1 MLKALD
7 GLTWLSRMLV
17 GSLFVVSGLI
27 KSNDAMGFMYKLEEY
42 FEPGAMNLEF
52 LTPWALELAVFVCI
66 AEVLLGIAI
75 LMGALP
81 RLTAVLTMVMMVFFT
96 WLTWYT
102 ATCDPQGSKEIVDA
116 TGATIVIPNQCVLE
130 CGCFGNAIPLTAYQS
145 FLKDVALLVFV
156 IPIFISAFKG
166 RIQLNTARQGNVMY
180 ASAMLVTLGFGLTML
195 DWTFPVLYLGMNLLA
210 ADLVRRLWHHK
221 WKEWGM
227 ALGVLVVSGLF
238 QYYTLAHLPLKD
250 YRPYAIGESLLENM
264 DSGKGLGKEPPVE
277 DSEVR
282 FYNPETGDEKIV
294 MEKEWGA
301 KWWNDK
307 EFKQKYPE
315 ADWENKTPVIVKEG
329 WEPRIQDLMMMD
341 ADGFDLTDSLLRLDV
356 PLLIHVSKDLETMP
370 LTWQEDFNALGYAA
384 NFRGW
389 KMVALTN
396 VEQELA
402 GPFAEE
408 HGVPYPFLTC
418 DQTELK
424 IIIRSNP
431 GLVLLQHGVVLG
443 KWAGRDVPTPAEMSE
458 FILKGEY

>member
-27 KSNDAMGFMYKLEEY
+27 KSNDALGFMYKLEEY

-102 ATCDPQGSKEIVDA
+102 ATCDPQGTKEIVDA
-116 TGATIVIPNQCVLE
+116 TGATIEIPNQCVLE

-145 FLKDVALLVFV
+145 FLKDVVLLVFV
-156 IPIFISAFKG
+156 IPIFISAFLG
-166 RIQLNTARQGNVMY
+166 RIQLNTVRQGNVMY
-180 ASAMLVTLGFGLTML
+180 ASAMLVTLGFGLIML
-195 DWTFPVLYLGMNLLA
+195 DWTFPVLYLGLNLLA

-221 WKEWGM
+221 RKEWGM

-250 YRPYAIGESLLENM
+250 YRPYAIGESLLENKANAE
-264 DSGKGLGKEPPVE
+264 DLGKERSVV

-282 FYNPETGDEKIV
+282 FYNPRTGAETTMLESEYLDRELWDE
-294 MEKEWGA
+294 ESAAGR
-301 KWWNDK
+301 
-307 EFKQKYPE
+307 EFKRKYPE
-315 ADWENKTPVIVKEG
+315 ADWENKTEVIVKEG

-341 ADGFDLTDSLLRLDV
+341 ADGVDLTDSLLRLDV

-370 LTWQEDFNALGYAA
+370 VTWQEDFNALGYAA

-396 VEQELA
+396 VGPDVA
-402 GPFAEE
+402 GPFMEK

-443 KWAGRDVPTPAEMSE
+443 NGRVVTCRH
-458 FILKGEY
+458 LLR

>member
-1 MLKALD
+1 
-7 GLTWLSRMLV
+7 
-17 GSLFVVSGLI
+17 
-27 KSNDAMGFMYKLEEY
+27 
-42 FEPGAMNLEF
+42 
-52 LTPWALELAVFVCI
+52 
-66 AEVLLGIAI
+66 
-75 LMGALP
+75 MGALP

-96 WLTWYT
+96 WLTWYI
-102 ATCDPQGSKEIVDA
+102 ATCDPQGTKEIVDA
-116 TGATIVIPNQCVLE
+116 TGATIVIDNQCVLE

-145 FLKDVALLVFV
+145 FLKDVALLVLV
-156 IPIFISAFKG
+156 IPIFVSAFKG
-166 RIQLNTARQGNVMY
+166 RIHLNTARQGNVMY

-238 QYYTLAHLPLKD
+238 QYYTLAHLPIKD

-264 DSGKGLGKEPPVE
+264 DSGEGLGKEPPVK
-277 DSEVR
+277 DVEVR
-282 FYNPETGDEKIV
+282 FYNPETGDETIV
-294 MEKEWGA
+294 TGA
-301 KWWNDK
+301 EYTANLWNDE
-307 EFKQKYPE
+307 EFNQKYPE
-315 ADWENKTPVIVKEG
+315 RDWENGIEFIVKEG
-329 WEPRIQDLMMMD
+329 WEPRIPPDFKNSI
-341 ADGFDLTDSLLRLDV
+341 GETITDSLLRLDV

-396 VEQELA
+396 VEQNLA

-408 HGVPYPFLTC
+408 HGIPYPFLTC